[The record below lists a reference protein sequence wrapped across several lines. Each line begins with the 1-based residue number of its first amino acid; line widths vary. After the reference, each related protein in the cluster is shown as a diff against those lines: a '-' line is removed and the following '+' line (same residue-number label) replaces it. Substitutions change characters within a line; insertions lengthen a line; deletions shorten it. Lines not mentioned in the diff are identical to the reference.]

1 MGLSGRWQASRGH
14 RIEKLPAPLR
24 PPAKMIRNQ
33 LIDRTYAYRADGL
46 ATAHYCPFYDD
57 QGFED
62 LYSEMV
68 QSWVPGADTRWR
80 MWLLSSL
87 AQQCQ
92 QLDGNFAEF
101 GTWRGGCAFMILG
114 RTRVADRRRF
124 FLFDTFTGIPAD
136 QLTTSEREA
145 GFAGRLSD
153 TSVEFVDALL
163 ARWRPRYELC
173 PGDVFETLPQADV
186 GALSFAH
193 IDLNAAA
200 PTIVSLEFAYE
211 RLVSGG
217 IVVFDDYA
225 AMDYRDQ
232 RVAIDEF
239 FGDLPEKP
247 IALPTCQGFAI
258 KR

>member
-1 MGLSGRWQASRGH
+1 MGLTQRWHASRGH

-24 PPAKMIRNQ
+24 PPAKVIRNQ

-46 ATAHYCPFYDD
+46 ATSHYCPFYDD

-62 LYSEMV
+62 LYTEMV
-68 QSWVPGADTRWR
+68 KSWVPGIDTRWR

-92 QLDGNFAEF
+92 QLPGDFAEF
-101 GTWRGGCAFMILG
+101 GTWRGGCAYMILG
-114 RTRVADRRRF
+114 RTVVPHGHRF

-136 QLTTSEREA
+136 RLTRREHED
-145 GFAGRLSD
+145 GFAGRLGD
-153 TSVEFVDALL
+153 TSIELVDNLL
-163 ARWRPRYELC
+163 SRWRPRYELC
-173 PGDVFETLPQADV
+173 PGDVFDTLQRTDV
-186 GALSFAH
+186 GKLSFAH
-193 IDLNAAA
+193 IDLNATA
-200 PTIVSLEFAYE
+200 PTRLALEFAYE

-217 IVVFDDYA
+217 IIVFDDYG
-225 AMDYRDQ
+225 AMEYPDQ

-239 FGDLPEKP
+239 FGGLPEKP
-247 IALPTCQGFAI
+247 ISLATCQAFAI